1 MEKNEGWRT
10 PWMKDEPEWRT
21 PWKMQFHWT
30 EKLLPF
36 ESVSEKKLKKIVS
49 SRGNK
54 IFFEYWTS
62 SNCNNGFQN
71 NVNERTLFPLKIK
84 SVATGCN
91 KGFV

>member
-36 ESVSEKKLKKIVS
+36 ESVSEKKLKKTIS
-49 SRGNK
+49 SSK
-54 IFFEYWTS
+54 KQDF
-62 SNCNNGFQN
+62 
-71 NVNERTLFPLKIK
+71 LKILA
-84 SVATGCN
+84 SL
-91 KGFV
+91 